1 MSGTHFYLTLPSNSS
16 LSIYKTTSYRV
27 KLPQVIDLN
36 GNWEVGLY
44 TISYPNT
51 WYTLQNLENHIYYSK
66 DGFFFETATV
76 DYGYYETT
84 NELVKSVNAS
94 LKKET
99 KNDNVRLSYNVR
111 TEKVTYLVYF
121 PSEQKGE
128 YFDSYGNNPNYY
140 GKTFENDLNEHSY
153 EWNFNKRKL
162 QSNWSNVCGQ
172 YCIFYLSRRVGVH
185 SMNKIV
191 RMFDNNTMLNDAKV
205 SHFVKTHFRVGV
217 KSPNVNLTQFSKKLV
232 Q

>member
-1 MSGTHFYLTLPSNSS
+1 MNTIQIVRALEQDPITSNKFCGVFPSDQLPETIDKYPCGFVANTDRSTQPGTHWVAF
-16 LSIYKTTSYRV
+16 
-27 KLPQVIDLN
+27 
-36 GNWEVGLY
+36 
-44 TISYPNT
+44 
-51 WYTLQNLENHIYYSK
+51 
-66 DGFFFETATV
+66 
-76 DYGYYETT
+76 
-84 NELVKSVNAS
+84 
-94 LKKET
+94 
-99 KNDNVRLSYNVR
+99 
-111 TEKVTYLVYF
+111 YF

-140 GKTFENDLNEHSY
+140 GKTFENYLNEHSY
-153 EWNFNKRKL
+153 EWNFNKHKL

-172 YCIFYLSRRVGVH
+172 YCIFYLSQRVRGH